1 MTKEK
6 GATFSAEEKTPKKR
20 FFVVEHLHAGAQHIA
35 HPDVATG
42 GRRDIG
48 LGPYEAKIVNYE
60 EWKNSPFLDQ
70 CKDEGRVKVYWDD
83 KRPAPVPILPPEAPM
98 KVSQRNAIWT
108 IAFGD
113 GKCITEMASG
123 QVIEEDLA
131 EMLINLI
138 PDESTSY
145 EGPGRRKI
153 LSSPY
158 LKGEHYETLHWAK
171 WLIENF
177 PRAPFP
183 ERVKMIDKRMAEIK
197 EMP

>member
-1 MTKEK
+1 M
-6 GATFSAEEKTPKKR
+6 SEERKR

-35 HPDVATG
+35 HPDG
-42 GRRDIG
+42 GKDIG
-48 LGPYEAKIVNYE
+48 LGPYEAKIISNK

-70 CKDEGRVKVYWDD
+70 VIDEGRVKTYWTS
-83 KRPAPVPILPPEAPM
+83 KRPAPLPILPPEAPM
-98 KVSQRNAIWT
+98 KVSQRNTIWT

-113 GKCITEMASG
+113 GKCITEVSG
-123 QVIEEDLA
+123 RVVEESLA
-131 EMLINLI
+131 EMLINLV

-153 LSSPY
+153 LTSPY

-183 ERVKMIDKRMAEIK
+183 ERVKMIEKRMAEIK